1 MKMNGEEVDK
11 WSEKHVGSL
20 ALTRTILGF
29 LNLLLAVV
37 VIFKLFGM
45 IWCRGKQDIVICAIE
60 LLNLLEGVAQILG
73 DKNPLLTWNRYG
85 GMKKRQS
92 VMLVESWGG
101 VQDDY

>member
-1 MKMNGEEVDK
+1 MNMNGEEVDK

-45 IWCRGKQDIVICAIE
+45 I
-60 LLNLLEGVAQILG
+60 
-73 DKNPLLTWNRYG
+73 
-85 GMKKRQS
+85 
-92 VMLVESWGG
+92 
-101 VQDDY
+101 